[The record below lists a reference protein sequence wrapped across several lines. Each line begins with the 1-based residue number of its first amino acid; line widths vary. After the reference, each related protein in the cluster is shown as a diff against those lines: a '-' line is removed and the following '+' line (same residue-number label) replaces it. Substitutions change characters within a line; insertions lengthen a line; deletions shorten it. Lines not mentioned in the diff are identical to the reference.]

1 MSSDSV
7 AVKLQLWA
15 ERMRRFEKSNQTIVD
30 LCRTERVSQSS
41 FYLWKGRVAKACL
54 GKIPPAQD
62 DSTVTSSPQFQ
73 SVVVTSHGTAGVTI
87 RLPGGVVIE
96 LGQDVALIEQVV
108 HQLLNH
114 QAPALGNDRC

>member
-1 MSSDSV
+1 MSNDSV

-15 ERMRRFEKSNQTIVD
+15 ERMRRFEQSNQTIAD
-30 LCRTERVSQSS
+30 FCRTERVSQSS
-41 FYLWKGRVAKACL
+41 FYLWKGRVAEACL
-54 GKIPPAQD
+54 AKTPQTQD
-62 DSTVTSSPQFQ
+62 DGMVKGSPSFQ

-87 RLPGGVVIE
+87 RLPGGVAIE

-114 QAPALGNDRC
+114 QALAQRTAR